1 MGPNPLRHQAEG
13 AMAGPA
19 DTALAALC
27 ARQPRGKTGAKHLN
41 QNRAFGERLFSRPES
56 LRRQASRGLMG
67 G

>member
-1 MGPNPLRHQAEG
+1 
-13 AMAGPA
+13 MAGPA

-27 ARQPRGKTGAKHLN
+27 ARQPRGETGAKHLN